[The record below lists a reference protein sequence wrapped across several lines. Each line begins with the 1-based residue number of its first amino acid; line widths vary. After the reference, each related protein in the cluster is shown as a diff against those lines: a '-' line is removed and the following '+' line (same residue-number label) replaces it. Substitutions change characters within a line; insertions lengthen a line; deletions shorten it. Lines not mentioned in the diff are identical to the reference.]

1 MYRERF
7 KMSKSDSEFSVRM
20 KKIME
25 LKKGSY
31 RVTVEVGG
39 PVVDVKVAKIR
50 GKKVWVTTPT
60 GETVK
65 LDGPNSLKILN
76 A

>member
-1 MYRERF
+1 MAQMDF
-7 KMSKSDSEFSVRM
+7 SERM
-20 KKIME
+20 KRIME

-31 RVTVEVGG
+31 KVTVKVGD
-39 PVVDVKVAKIR
+39 PLVEVKVVKIR

-65 LDGPNSLKILN
+65 LDGPASKKILDS
-76 A
+76 